1 MPTKE
6 KIKQEKKPTLKLTK
20 SPKTPTKTPPKDQR
34 DDYVLFYL
42 QSLQKKEYLASLE
55 VQMKEKNKKIG
66 KLEKSNLK
74 LQTKLNLL
82 STEAAE
88 EWRELKMMKIKLDE
102 KEEKEEQ
109 IDPASLIT
117 SAHKL
122 TPESKPVRKW
132 VVYVKHVAKFCEWE
146 KV

>member
-1 MPTKE
+1 MFFAAAVCLSFVRAW
-6 KIKQEKKPTLKLTK
+6 KIKEII
-20 SPKTPTKTPPKDQR
+20 R
-34 DDYVLFYL
+34 IA
-42 QSLQKKEYLASLE
+42 KED
-55 VQMKEKNKKIG
+55 G
-66 KLEKSNLK
+66 
-74 LQTKLNLL
+74 
-82 STEAAE
+82 
-88 EWRELKMMKIKLDE
+88 KLDE